1 MEAAKCPRDW
11 TPEHGIPHASFWKGP
26 MQKENGEL
34 IEQGMNAT
42 VSLSLFLTARG
53 AYHRYRVCAVF
64 FCLTDGKPMYKLQ
77 HTVYTNECVLAR
89 KIGSPLTVTIEVT
102 HHADTAM
109 IVGSMNGVICASKTY
124 ALHDHVRACDFS
136 PLVANGLMMDDLMTK
151 QQRVSLMT
159 KHGGRVVTG
168 RQVLKEGLKGAK
180 AQRTR
185 NQPPSDNGVKKSFL
199 KENA

>member
-26 MQKENGEL
+26 IQKENGER
-34 IEQGMNAT
+34 IKRGMDAT
-42 VSLSLFLTARG
+42 VCLSLFLTARG
-53 AYHRYRVCAVF
+53 AYHRYRVCDVF
-64 FCLTDGKPMYKLQ
+64 FCLTDGKTIYKLQ

-89 KIGSPLTVTIEVT
+89 EIGSPLTVTIEVT
-102 HHADTAM
+102 HHADHAM
-109 IVGSMNGVICASKTY
+109 IVGSMNGVICASKAY
-124 ALHDHVRACDFS
+124 AFHDHVRACDFS
-136 PLVANGLMMDDLMTK
+136 SLVASSLMMDDLMTK
-151 QQRVSLMT
+151 QQRVSLQMMD
-159 KHGGRVVTG
+159 GRVVTG

-185 NQPPSDNGVKKSFL
+185 NQSPSDNGVKKSFL